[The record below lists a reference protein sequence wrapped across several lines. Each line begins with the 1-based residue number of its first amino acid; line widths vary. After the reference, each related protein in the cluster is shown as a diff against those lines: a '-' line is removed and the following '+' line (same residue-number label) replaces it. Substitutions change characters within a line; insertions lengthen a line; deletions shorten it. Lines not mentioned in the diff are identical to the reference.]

1 MSNQSICLT
10 VRFKV
15 KAGMAEQFKH
25 DLASLAAATRAEA
38 GCIHFHPH
46 QESENEGSFLLYEQW
61 ASQADLEK
69 HDQMPHFAAFK
80 ETFGERLSEPPSVAF
95 WKAL

>member
-1 MSNQSICLT
+1 MSNQIICLT

-15 KAGMAEQFKH
+15 KAGMEAQFKH
-25 DLASLAAATRAEA
+25 ELTLLAAATRAEA

-46 QESENEGSFLLYEQW
+46 QESEDDQSFLLYEQW

-69 HDQMPHFAAFK
+69 HDQMPHLAAFISK
-80 ETFGERLSEPPSVAF
+80 RRSVSD
-95 WKAL
+95 